1 MSIRMIKDKGQVS
14 IEIKELIG
22 HNDFEIVKVYN
33 DKWLTNKILHPR
45 IQKPGLALAGYLK
58 YMDKD
63 RLQIFGNTEMG
74 YLKHLPR
81 SEFEDRLSNFMA
93 ARIPGIIVSGNQEVD
108 AFIIDRANKY
118 RTPILVSNLRTSLLM
133 SRISTFL
140 YRFFSQKIRINGVL
154 MDIMGQGIL
163 IQGQSGIGKSETA
176 LELINKGHRLIS
188 DDLVEFY
195 LDSNDEPVGRS
206 IEKIRNWLEVRGLGV
221 INIVDI
227 FGVGAVLEEKKL
239 DLVINLEK
247 WDPKK
252 KYDRLGAENLY
263 APILGK
269 DIVMF
274 NLPVALG
281 RNLSIL
287 IEAAVKYY
295 ISRKNGGRSFV
306 DHLNKNKII
315 ESSNNDDDADDDND
329 NDDENNDNDKE

>member
-1 MSIRMIKDKGQVS
+1 MIGDKDPAS

-22 HNDFEIVKVYN
+22 HNDFEILKVYN
-33 DKWLTNKILHPR
+33 EKWLSNKILHPR

-58 YMDKD
+58 YLDKD

-74 YLKHLPR
+74 YLKQLPR
-81 SEFEDRLSNFMA
+81 PEFENRLNKFMA
-93 ARIPGIIVSGNQEVD
+93 ARIPAIIVSGNQEVEH
-108 AFIIDRANKY
+108 FIIERADKNK
-118 RTPILVSNLRTSLLM
+118 TPILVSNLRTSLLM

-140 YRFFSQKIRINGVL
+140 YRLFSQKIRINGVL

-195 LDSNDEPVGRS
+195 LNSNDEPVGRS

-239 DLVINLEK
+239 DLVISLEK
-247 WDPKK
+247 WDPKI
-252 KYDRLGAENLY
+252 KYDRLGAGNLY
-263 APILGK
+263 MTILGK
-269 DIVMF
+269 DIPKF
-274 NLPVALG
+274 NVPVALG

-287 IEAAVKYY
+287 IEAAVKYF
-295 ISRKNGGRSFV
+295 ISRKNGSRSFI
-306 DHLNKNKII
+306 DHLTGNGIVD
-315 ESSNNDDDADDDND
+315 SNNNFND
-329 NDDENNDNDKE
+329 NNSKQGY

>member
-1 MSIRMIKDKGQVS
+1 MNIRMIKDKDKDQAS

-22 HNDFEIVKVYN
+22 HNDFEILKVYN

-58 YMDKD
+58 YLDKD

-74 YLKHLPR
+74 YLKHLTRP
-81 SEFEDRLSNFMA
+81 EVENRLSNFMA
-93 ARIPGIIVSGNQEVD
+93 SRIPGIIVSGNQDVED
-108 AFIIDRANKY
+108 FIIDSANKY
-118 RTPILVSNLRTSLLM
+118 RTPILISNLRTSLLM

-195 LDSNDEPVGRS
+195 LDSNDEPMGRS

-263 APILGK
+263 KPILGK
-269 DIVMF
+269 DILMF

-287 IEAAVKYY
+287 IEAAVKYF
-295 ISRKNGGRSFV
+295 ISRKNGSRSFV
-306 DHLNKNKII
+306 DHLNTNKII
-315 ESSNNDDDADDDND
+315 DSNNND
-329 NDDENNDNDKE
+329 NDDHYKEQPGIMREK

>member
-1 MSIRMIKDKGQVS
+1 MINDKDPAS

-22 HNDFEIVKVYN
+22 QNDFEILKVYN
-33 DKWLTNKILHPR
+33 EKWLTNKILHPR

-58 YMDKD
+58 YLDKD

-74 YLKHLPR
+74 YLKQLPR
-81 SEFEDRLSNFMA
+81 PEFENRLNKFMA
-93 ARIPGIIVSGNQEVD
+93 ARIPAIIVSGNQEVEP
-108 AFIIDRANKY
+108 FIIEKADKY
-118 RTPILVSNLRTSLLM
+118 KTPILLSNLRTSLLM

-195 LDSNDEPVGRS
+195 LNSNDEPVGRS

-239 DLVINLEK
+239 DLAINLEK

-252 KYDRLGAENLY
+252 NYDRLGAENLY
-263 APILGK
+263 FTILGK
-269 DIVMF
+269 DIPKF

-281 RNLSIL
+281 RNIAIL
-287 IEAAVKYY
+287 IEAAIKYF
-295 ISRKNGGRSFV
+295 ISRKNGSRSFI
-306 DHLNKNKII
+306 DHITGTGLIN
-315 ESSNNDDDADDDND
+315 SNNSNFDDN
-329 NDDENNDNDKE
+329 NKEHPRILGEK

>member
-1 MSIRMIKDKGQVS
+1 MSIRIIKDKGQAS

-33 DKWLTNKILHPR
+33 EKWLSNKILHPR
-45 IQKPGLALAGYLK
+45 IQKPGLALAGYIK
-58 YMDKD
+58 YLDKD
-63 RLQIFGNTEMG
+63 RIQIFGNTEMG

-81 SEFEDRLSNFMA
+81 PEFEERLSNFMA
-93 ARIPGIIVSGNQEVD
+93 ARIPGIIISGNQEV
-108 AFIIDRANKY
+108 AEFIIDKANKY
-118 RTPILVSNLRTSLLM
+118 RTPILISNLRTSLLM

-140 YRFFSQKIRINGVL
+140 YRIFSQKIRINGVL

-195 LDSNDEPVGRS
+195 LNSNDEPVGRS

-263 APILGK
+263 MPILGK
-269 DIVMF
+269 DILMF

-295 ISRKNGGRSFV
+295 ISRKNGSPSFV
-306 DHLNKNKII
+306 EHLNNTNII
-315 ESSNNDDDADDDND
+315 EGNNNDDDA
-329 NDDENNDNDKE
+329 NNKVQSGITGQK

>member
-1 MSIRMIKDKGQVS
+1 MSIRMIGDKDPAS

-22 HNDFEIVKVYN
+22 HNDFEILKVYN
-33 DKWLTNKILHPR
+33 EKWLSNKILHPR

-58 YMDKD
+58 YLDKD

-74 YLKHLPR
+74 YLKQLPR
-81 SEFEDRLSNFMA
+81 PEFENRLNKFMA
-93 ARIPGIIVSGNQEVD
+93 ARIPAIIVSGNQEVET
-108 AFIIDRANKY
+108 FIIDRADKNK
-118 RTPILVSNLRTSLLM
+118 TPILVSNLRTSLLM

-140 YRFFSQKIRINGVL
+140 YRLFSQKIRINGVL

-195 LDSNDEPVGRS
+195 LNSNDEPVGRS

-252 KYDRLGAENLY
+252 KYDRLGAGNLY
-263 APILGK
+263 ITILGK
-269 DIVMF
+269 DIPKFIV
-274 NLPVALG
+274 PVALG

-287 IEAAVKYY
+287 IEAAVKYF
-295 ISRKNGGRSFV
+295 ISRKNGSRSFI
-306 DHLNKNKII
+306 DHLTGNGIVD
-315 ESSNNDDDADDDND
+315 NNNNFND
-329 NDDENNDNDKE
+329 NNK

>member
-1 MSIRMIKDKGQVS
+1 MSIRMIGDKDPAS

-22 HNDFEIVKVYN
+22 HNDFEILKVYN
-33 DKWLTNKILHPR
+33 EKWLSNKILHPR

-58 YMDKD
+58 YLDKD

-74 YLKHLPR
+74 YLKQLPR
-81 SEFEDRLSNFMA
+81 PEFENRLNKFMA
-93 ARIPGIIVSGNQEVD
+93 ARIPAIIVSGNQEVEQ
-108 AFIIDRANKY
+108 FIIERADKNK
-118 RTPILVSNLRTSLLM
+118 TPILVSNLRTSLLM

-140 YRFFSQKIRINGVL
+140 YRLFSQKIRINGVL

-195 LDSNDEPVGRS
+195 LNSNDEPVGRS

-239 DLVINLEK
+239 DLVISLEK
-247 WDPKK
+247 WDPKI
-252 KYDRLGAENLY
+252 KYDRLGAGNLY
-263 APILGK
+263 MTILGK
-269 DIVMF
+269 DIPKF
-274 NLPVALG
+274 NVPVALG

-287 IEAAVKYY
+287 IEAAVKYF
-295 ISRKNGGRSFV
+295 ISRKNGSRSFI
-306 DHLNKNKII
+306 DHLTGNGIVD
-315 ESSNNDDDADDDND
+315 SNNNFND
-329 NDDENNDNDKE
+329 NNSKQGY